1 MNPTFIFVPATA
13 NDVDRLAALEID
25 LFHTD
30 RCSKKSLRHLIRH
43 AHVIVAR
50 QQDTPQIVGYA
61 ILLGRKNSKKM
72 RIYSFGVVA
81 AARNRG
87 LAGEMIAALEKI
99 VELSQCHMLTL
110 EVSDCN
116 TAAVNLYKKHG
127 FEQYGFRL
135 GYYEDG
141 GHAILMR
148 KRITED
154 PFNHDHTLHKSS
166 PHQRQ

>member
-1 MNPTFIFVPATA
+1 
-13 NDVDRLAALEID
+13 
-25 LFHTD
+25 
-30 RCSKKSLRHLIRH
+30 
-43 AHVIVAR
+43 
-50 QQDTPQIVGYA
+50 
-61 ILLGRKNSKKM
+61 M

-87 LAGEMIAALEKI
+87 LAGKMITALEKI
-99 VELSQCHMLTL
+99 VTLSNCHMLTL

-127 FEQYGFRL
+127 FEQFGFRL

-148 KRITED
+148 KHITED
-154 PFNHDHTLHKSS
+154 HFEHDHTLHKSS

>member
-1 MNPTFIFVPATA
+1 MNPACVFGPATTH
-13 NDVDRLAALEID
+13 DVDRLAALEID

-30 RCSKKSLRHLIRH
+30 RCSKKNLRHLIKH

-50 QQDTPQIVGYA
+50 QQDTFEIVGYA
-61 ILLGRKNSKKM
+61 ILLGRKNSRKM
-72 RIYSFGVVA
+72 RIYSFGIVA

-87 LAGEMIAALEKI
+87 LAGKMIAACEEI
-99 VELSQCHMLTL
+99 VRLAHCHMLTL
-110 EVSDCN
+110 EVSDDN

-148 KRITED
+148 KHIT
-154 PFNHDHTLHKSS
+154 K
-166 PHQRQ
+166 R

>member
-1 MNPTFIFVPATA
+1 MT
-13 NDVDRLAALEID
+13 ALEIA
-25 LFHTD
+25 LFRTD
-30 RCSKKSLRHLIRH
+30 RCSKKSLRYLVQH

-50 QQDTPQIVGYA
+50 QQETLEIVGYA
-61 ILLGRKNSKKM
+61 ILLGRKNSRKM
-72 RIYSFGVVA
+72 RIYSFGIVP

-87 LAGEMIAALEKI
+87 LAGKMIEHLEDIVKI
-99 VELSQCHMLTL
+99 SQCHMLTL
-110 EVSDCN
+110 EVSDSN

-148 KRITED
+148 KHIRED
-154 PFNHDHTLHKSS
+154 SGDDDHTLYKSCI
-166 PHQRQ
+166 H

>member
-1 MNPTFIFVPATA
+1 MNPTFIFIPATTK
-13 NDVDRLAALEID
+13 DVDRLAALEID
-25 LFHTD
+25 LFRTD
-30 RCSKKSLRHLIRH
+30 RCSKKSLRYLIQH

-50 QQDTPQIVGYA
+50 QQDTLEIVGYA
-61 ILLGRKNSKKM
+61 VLLGRKNSRKM
-72 RIYSFGVVA
+72 RIYSFGIVA

-87 LAGEMIAALEKI
+87 LAGKMIAALEEI
-99 VELSQCHMLTL
+99 VTNSHCHMLTL

-127 FEQYGFRL
+127 FQQYGFRL

-154 PFNHDHTLHKSS
+154 QCDHDHTLHKSN
-166 PHQRQ
+166 PY

>member
-1 MNPTFIFVPATA
+1 MKPTFSFVPATT
-13 NDVDRLAALEID
+13 NDVNRLAALEID

-50 QQDTPQIVGYA
+50 QQDTLEIVGYA
-61 ILLGRKNSKKM
+61 ILLGRKNSRKM
-72 RIYSFGVVA
+72 RIYSFGIVA
-81 AARNRG
+81 AARNCG
-87 LAGEMIAALEKI
+87 LAGKMIKALEEI
-99 VELSQCHMLTL
+99 VIFSHCHMLTL
-110 EVSDCN
+110 EVGDCN

-148 KRITED
+148 KHITKD
-154 PFNHDHTLHKSS
+154 PFDNDHTLHKSS

>member
-1 MNPTFIFVPATA
+1 MKPTFLFLPATTT
-13 NDVDRLAALEID
+13 DVDRLAALEID
-25 LFHTD
+25 LFRTD

-50 QQDTPQIVGYA
+50 QMETLEIVGYA
-61 ILLGRKNSKKM
+61 ILLGRKNSHKM
-72 RIYSFGVVA
+72 RIYSFGIVA

-87 LAGEMIAALEKI
+87 LAGKMIEALEKI
-99 VELSQCHMLTL
+99 VKNSQCQMLTL
-110 EVSDCN
+110 EVNDCN
-116 TAAVNLYKKHG
+116 TAAINLYKKHG

-154 PFNHDHTLHKSS
+154 LFDL
-166 PHQRQ
+166 

>member
-1 MNPTFIFVPATA
+1 MEPRFFFVPATT
-13 NDVDRLAALEID
+13 NDVDRLAVLEID

-30 RCSKKSLRHLIRH
+30 RCSKKSLRYLIRH
-43 AHVIVAR
+43 AHVVIAR
-50 QQDTPQIVGYA
+50 QQDTLEIVGYA
-61 ILLGRKNSKKM
+61 ILLGRKNSRKM
-72 RIYSFGVVA
+72 RIYSFGIVP

-87 LAGEMIAALEKI
+87 LAGKMIKALEEI
-99 VELSQCHMLTL
+99 VTISHCHMLTL

-116 TAAVNLYKKHG
+116 NAAVNLYKKHG

-154 PFNHDHTLHKSS
+154 LQGQKP
-166 PHQRQ
+166 